1 MKNWIKH
8 LATFVAGGVL
18 AGAAYFVPQ
27 ESFMAFLTGWL
38 FLVPAAV
45 VIFLGYGLT
54 KYMKER
60 KNRIMVSIKPT
71 GALKAIARR
80 EAELDREKQL
90 LLEELRNG

>member
-1 MKNWIKH
+1 MNYFKQFAI
-8 LATFVAGGVL
+8 FVAGGSVV
-18 AGAAYFVPQ
+18 GAAYFVP
-27 ESFMAFLTGWL
+27 EKSFLAFVAGWL

-54 KYMKER
+54 KYMKDR

-80 EAELDREKQL
+80 EAELQKEKQL
-90 LLEELRNG
+90 LLEELRKG

>member
-1 MKNWIKH
+1 MNYFKQFAI
-8 LATFVAGGVL
+8 FVAGGSI
-18 AGAAYFVPQ
+18 AGAAYFVP
-27 ESFMAFLTGWL
+27 EKSFQAFLAGWL

-71 GALKAIARR
+71 VALQAIARR
-80 EAELDREKQL
+80 EAELHREKQL
-90 LLEELRNG
+90 LIEELRKG

>member
-1 MKNWIKH
+1 MKNRYKH
-8 LATFVAGGVL
+8 FATFVAGGAL
-18 AGAAYFVPQ
+18 AGTAYYVPQ

-60 KNRIMVSIKPT
+60 KNRITVSIKPT
-71 GALKAIARR
+71 EALKAITRR
-80 EAELDREKQL
+80 EAELHNEKQL
-90 LLEELRNG
+90 LLEELRKG